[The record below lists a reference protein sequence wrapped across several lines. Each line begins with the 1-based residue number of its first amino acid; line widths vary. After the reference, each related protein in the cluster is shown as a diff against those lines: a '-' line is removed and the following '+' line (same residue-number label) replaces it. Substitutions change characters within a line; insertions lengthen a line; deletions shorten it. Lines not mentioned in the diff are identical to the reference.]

1 MKNIFGIFLLVAS
14 TSTAFAAD
22 PVPVIPPAQKVLS
35 SQDGRY
41 VFGQVSDFRRDQFL
55 LDTRTGRMWKLSY
68 ETDPDKPSSD
78 GQPVLNPVI
87 IKDGRGG
94 RSTEPAPI
102 K

>member
-1 MKNIFGIFLLVAS
+1 MKKILGLCLLVVC

-22 PVPVIPPAQKVLS
+22 PVPVIPPAQKTLS

-68 ETDPDKPSSD
+68 ETDKDRPNSD
-78 GQPVLNPVI
+78 GQPILKPVLI
-87 IKDGRGG
+87 EDIRGM